1 MHEHVEKG
9 GRAGVGKENNQKLTN
24 DTTCG
29 ILMRQRLVQ
38 LWIPSSH
45 QMASVLF
52 YSVGR
57 ETMSSSAQGSKLII
71 YNYIYSF
78 NFQTVKP
85 CAHRLA
91 YSLLVM
97 TPVVDKSKLKS
108 EEISMR
114 MRNCT
119 TDYGYKERLPSDLYG
134 QQSVSALRLL
144 QGLRRHRRDQSR
156 SENRQWLRH

>member
-24 DTTCG
+24 ETTCG

-57 ETMSSSAQGSKLII
+57 ETMSSSAQGGKLII
-71 YNYIYSF
+71 YNYIYI
-78 NFQTVKP
+78 
-85 CAHRLA
+85 RLI
-91 YSLLVM
+91 S
-97 TPVVDKSKLKS
+97 KS
-108 EEISMR
+108 
-114 MRNCT
+114 
-119 TDYGYKERLPSDLYG
+119 
-134 QQSVSALRLL
+134 
-144 QGLRRHRRDQSR
+144 
-156 SENRQWLRH
+156 